1 LKCKLKIRCQGF
13 ALAKWSDK
21 VTSWR
26 DNAIVRYFRETW
38 AELKKVRW
46 PTRREAINL
55 TAIVLAVTI
64 GMAILLGLMDL
75 LFSTELKYVIS
86 GNVVAIG
93 LGVAALVAG
102 LAGLVFALR
111 QEA

>member
-1 LKCKLKIRCQGF
+1 MNNWG
-13 ALAKWSDK
+13 
-21 VTSWR
+21 
-26 DNAIVRYFRETW
+26 DNAIVRYLRETW

-46 PTRREAINL
+46 STRREAINL

-64 GMAILLGLMDL
+64 GMALLLGLMDL
-75 LFSTELKYVIS
+75 LFSTELKYVIA

-93 LGVAALVAG
+93 LGAAVLVAG
-102 LAGLVFALR
+102 LAALVFALR

>member
-1 LKCKLKIRCQGF
+1 MTN
-13 ALAKWSDK
+13 WSDN
-21 VTSWR
+21 VV
-26 DNAIVRYFRETW
+26 VRYLRETW

-55 TAIVLAVTI
+55 TAIVLGVTV
-64 GMAILLGLMDL
+64 GMAMLLGLMDL
-75 LFSTELKYVIS
+75 LFSTELRYVIA

-102 LAGLVFALR
+102 LAALVFVLR